1 MAEKRVSIGRLV
13 SILNRA
19 GQSYLGRRL
28 EPHGIGSGQVP
39 FLAELFGLG
48 DGLSQDDLA
57 AHFQCDKATASR
69 ALKRLESEGYVERR
83 RSAEDGR
90 VNRVYLTPKA
100 RAFQD
105 TLFGTLSGWTEV
117 LSAGLSTAER
127 RELVRLLEKLVD
139 NAAAAK
145 TATITTDDGPP
156 S

>member
-1 MAEKRVSIGRLV
+1 MTEEHVSIGRLV

-28 EPHGIGSGQVP
+28 EPYGIGSGQIP

-69 ALKRLESEGYVERR
+69 ALKRLENEGYVERK
-83 RSAEDGR
+83 RSTEDGR
-90 VNRVYLTPKA
+90 VNRVHLTPKA
-100 RAFQD
+100 REFQD
-105 TLFGTLSGWTEV
+105 RLFGVLSDWTDV
-117 LSAGLSTAER
+117 LSAGLSAAER
-127 RELVRLLEKLVD
+127 QDLIRLLQKLVD
-139 NAAAAK
+139 NAAAIR
-145 TATITTDDGPP
+145 TPDGKR

>member
-1 MAEKRVSIGRLV
+1 MAEKRTSIGRLV

-28 EPHGIGSGQVP
+28 EPYGIGSGQIS

-48 DGLSQDDLA
+48 EGVSQDDLA

-69 ALKRLESEGYVERR
+69 ALKRLENEGYVERR

-90 VNRVYLTPKA
+90 INRVYLTPKA
-100 RAFQD
+100 REFQD
-105 TLFGTLSGWTEV
+105 RLFGILSDWTDV
-117 LSAGLSTAER
+117 LSAGLSATER
-127 RELVRLLEKLVD
+127 KDLIRLLEKLVD
-139 NAAAAK
+139 NAAATKTPDAK
-145 TATITTDDGPP
+145 R